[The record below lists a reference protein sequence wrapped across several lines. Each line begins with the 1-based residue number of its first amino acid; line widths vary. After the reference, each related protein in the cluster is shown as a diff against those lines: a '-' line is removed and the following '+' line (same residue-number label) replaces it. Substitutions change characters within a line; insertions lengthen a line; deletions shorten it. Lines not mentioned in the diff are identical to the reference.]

1 MMETGRAMSE
11 PVKKVR
17 RRRPALK
24 SALEAARKAGLEVKT
39 AVVEDGKLILTFG
52 NGTTVSS
59 NNENEWSRRLKDLG
73 YGKN

>member
-1 MMETGRAMSE
+1 MSE
-11 PVKKVR
+11 GRK
-17 RRRPALK
+17 RRPALK
-24 SALEAARKAGLEVKT
+24 AALEAARKAGLEVKT

-59 NNENEWSRRLKDLG
+59 NNENEWTRRLTELG

>member
-1 MMETGRAMSE
+1 MSE
-11 PVKKVR
+11 GRK
-17 RRRPALK
+17 RRPALK
-24 SALEAARKAGLEVKT
+24 AALEAARKAGLEVKT

>member
-1 MMETGRAMSE
+1 MSE
-11 PVKKVR
+11 GHK
-17 RRRPALK
+17 RRPALK
-24 SALEAARKAGLEVKT
+24 AALEAARKAGLEVKT

>member
-1 MMETGRAMSE
+1 MSE
-11 PVKKVR
+11 GRK
-17 RRRPALK
+17 RRPALK
-24 SALEAARKAGLEVKT
+24 AALEAARKAGLEVKT
-39 AVVEDGKLILTFG
+39 AVVEDGKVMLTFG

>member
-1 MMETGRAMSE
+1 MSE
-11 PVKKVR
+11 GRK
-17 RRRPALK
+17 RRPALK
-24 SALEAARKAGLEVKT
+24 AALEAARKAGLEVKT

-59 NNENEWSRRLKDLG
+59 NNENEWTRRLKELG

>member
-1 MMETGRAMSE
+1 MMGHATSE

-24 SALEAARKAGLEVKT
+24 SALEAARKAGLEVRAAT
-39 AVVEDGKLILTFG
+39 IEDGKVMLTFG
-52 NGTTVSS
+52 DGTTVSS
-59 NNENEWSRRLKDLG
+59 NNENEWGRRLKELG

>member
-1 MMETGRAMSE
+1 MSE
-11 PVKKVR
+11 GRK
-17 RRRPALK
+17 RRPALK
-24 SALEAARKAGLEVKT
+24 AALEAARKAGLEAKT

>member
-1 MMETGRAMSE
+1 MSE
-11 PVKKVR
+11 GRK
-17 RRRPALK
+17 RRPALK
-24 SALEAARKAGLEVKT
+24 AALEAARKAGLEVKT

-59 NNENEWSRRLKDLG
+59 NNENEWTRRLKDLG

>member
-1 MMETGRAMSE
+1 MSE
-11 PVKKVR
+11 GRK
-17 RRRPALK
+17 RRPALK
-24 SALEAARKAGLEVKT
+24 AALEAARKAGLEVKT

-59 NNENEWSRRLKDLG
+59 NNENEWGRRLKELG

>member
-1 MMETGRAMSE
+1 MSE
-11 PVKKVR
+11 GRK
-17 RRRPALK
+17 RRPALK
-24 SALEAARKAGLEVKT
+24 AALEAARKAGLEAKT

-59 NNENEWSRRLKDLG
+59 NNENEWSRRLKELG

>member
-1 MMETGRAMSE
+1 MSE
-11 PVKKVR
+11 GRK
-17 RRRPALK
+17 RRPALK
-24 SALEAARKAGLEVKT
+24 AALEAARKAGLEVKT

-59 NNENEWSRRLKDLG
+59 DNENEWSRRLKDLG